1 MPFPRLLRAARVA
14 AALLLFFLA
23 AARTSAA
30 QSPAPA
36 TPPSAA
42 DPRTLAYPEA
52 LERARAWN
60 PLRSSRALQFDV
72 VAAERRQAGARPN
85 PELGIELENFS
96 GSLPGF
102 RESETTFFLSQ
113 PFETGGKRG
122 ARLRRA
128 DAGDSLARAG
138 MDEFDRLL
146 ARDVALAF
154 AAGLAAQER
163 LVLRRELLTLADDV
177 VTTAEQKVALGAV
190 LRAEATR
197 SRVTRNLAAIEFE
210 AAERELTLSRQS
222 LARLFGGTAAD
233 VAGFSGTLDTLRVV
247 PGQTELD
254 SLLAEHPTLR
264 RLRAETGLAQAEVEL
279 QKSLSSQDFRL
290 GAGFRMLDGTDEG
303 TFLIGVSAPL
313 PVADRNQGR
322 IAAGRVIT
330 EQAALAER
338 AAQYEL
344 SASAEQALGRLAI
357 AQAAV
362 RGLRQDVLPTA
373 RQSYTEVETA
383 YHQGRLTYLDLLDA
397 RRSLSEARLTE
408 IDWLAELYSLRAE
421 LEWTF
426 GRELPAVWEGSR

>member
-1 MPFPRLLRAARVA
+1 ML
-14 AALLLFFLA
+14 FLA
-23 AARTSAA
+23 TATTSAA
-30 QSPAPA
+30 QPPAPP
-36 TPPSAA
+36 PPSAA
-42 DPRTLAYPEA
+42 DSRVLTYPEA
-52 LERARAWN
+52 LERARVWS
-60 PLRSSRALQFDV
+60 PVRSSRALQLDV

-85 PELGIELENFS
+85 PELGLELENFS

-102 RESETTFFLSQ
+102 RESETTVFLSQ
-113 PFETGGKRG
+113 PFEAGGKRG
-122 ARLRRA
+122 ARRRLA
-128 DAGDSLARAG
+128 DAGEPLARAG
-138 MDEFDRLL
+138 MDEFERLL

-177 VTTAEQKVALGAV
+177 VRTAEQKVALGAV

-210 AAERELTLSRQS
+210 AAERELALSRQT
-222 LARLFGGTAAD
+222 LARLFGGTAED

-247 PGQTELD
+247 PGPAEID
-254 SLLAEHPTLR
+254 SLLADHPTLR
-264 RLRAETGLAQAEVEL
+264 RLRAESGLAEAELGL
-279 QKSLSSQDFRL
+279 QESLSSQDFRL
-290 GAGFRMLDGTDEG
+290 GAGFRLLDGTDEG
-303 TFLIGVSAPL
+303 TFLIGVSATL
-313 PVADRNQGR
+313 PVSDRNDGS
-322 IAAGRVIT
+322 IAAARVAI

-338 AAQYEL
+338 AGRHEL
-344 SASAEQALGRLAI
+344 ATRAEQALGELVI

-362 RGLRQDVLPTA
+362 RGLRRDVLPTA

-397 RRSLSEARLTE
+397 RRSLAEARLTE